1 MEFSRRTVVK
11 ASGLAVAG
19 ALAPSEFSPL
29 AMAQSRDF
37 NIDQAFATFLRDI
50 GRAPGDGGGSVTFTG
65 ADPLIHSRFRIAT
78 SMALPAMAAGLG
90 AAAIWK
96 DRTGQDQDV
105 AIDLREALYNVN
117 PLITLIMQHRLAVGA
132 LPADDPVV
140 RGFSFVPTI
149 NDRWL
154 QAPVGLGNPMSFVP
168 FQTRD
173 GRFANI
179 TGAYPHLYDRAL
191 NVLKATP
198 NRESIAAAVR
208 TWDAEALE
216 DALAE
221 SRAVGAIH
229 RTTAEWAAHPEG
241 RHLGARPLI
250 DIVKVGDSPP
260 VPWTPNPQ
268 QPLSGIKTLSLTHVI
283 AGSTT
288 ARTLSEYGAEVLHV
302 VRDQSFEHEAIW
314 TDVNVGMRSTL
325 LDLNQAAHKQALQA
339 LLPETDVFIEGF
351 SGRGIERLGFGVDEV
366 VRQKPGVIYMSMRCY
381 SWDGPWQ
388 DRGGFDMEAL
398 TVTGFTLLEGGG
410 QPSLGDSY
418 PAAGTATTAPAFPPT
433 LVLNDYVAGY
443 LGAAGV
449 IEALRRRARDGGSYH
464 VRVSLSRAAM
474 WYQSLGVFPNREVDV
489 SRPEHRMVPPETLT
503 GPTCYGEVHRLA
515 PLVKLSRTPGRWPAP
530 LLRVRGGD
538 QPTWES

>member
-1 MEFSRRTVVK
+1 
-11 ASGLAVAG
+11 
-19 ALAPSEFSPL
+19 
-29 AMAQSRDF
+29 MAAAQAADF
-37 NIDQAFATFLRDI
+37 NIDRAFTAFLADI
-50 GRAPGDGGGSVTFTG
+50 GRSPGDAGGGVSFTG

-78 SMALPAMAAGLG
+78 SMALPATAAALG

-96 DRTGQDQDV
+96 DRTGQTQDV
-105 AIDLREALYNVN
+105 AIDLREALYGVN
-117 PLITLIMQHRLAVGA
+117 PLITLIMQHRVMVGA

-140 RGFSFVPTI
+140 ANFSFVPLI

-168 FQTRD
+168 FETKD

-221 SRAVGAIH
+221 NRAVGAIH
-229 RTTAEWAAHPEG
+229 RSTEEWAAHPEG

-250 DIVKVGDSPP
+250 DIVKVADSPP

-268 QPLSGIKTLSLTHVI
+268 QPLSGIRALSLTHVI

-325 LDLNQAAHKQALQA
+325 LNLTQDPHKQALQA
-339 LLPETDVFIEGF
+339 LLPQTDVFIEGF

-366 VRQKPGVIYMSMRCY
+366 VRRKPGVIYMSMRCY

-410 QPSLGDSY
+410 QPSLGENY
-418 PAAGTATTAPAFPPT
+418 PAAGTSTTAPAFPPT

-449 IEALRRRARDGGSYH
+449 IEALRRRATEGGSYH
-464 VRVSLSRAAM
+464 VRISLSRAAM

-489 SRPEHRMVPPETLT
+489 SRPEHRMVPPETIT
-503 GPTCYGEVHRLA
+503 GTTCYGEVHRLA

-538 QPTWES
+538 RPVWES